1 MSINNINNINLNP
14 KSGIN
19 TCYGN
24 SYLAAGITSR
34 ASNISFGGDYKKNA
48 ENFLTYVSKN
58 FSSPHQRA
66 TLGVTALCTQPFI
79 DLHNKHIKEEDRSVV
94 VAKTIAKIVIGATV
108 GVCLRHYSIKA
119 VQNYTKSVN
128 TGKYSQ
134 ILLPKA
140 IVEKI
145 KIESAEKIESQLDN
159 YRKGL
164 GTFIGVMGCLFTN
177 FAVDAPLTK
186 IATNLIND
194 KVFNREK
201 ANGK

>member
-1 MSINNINNINLNP
+1 MNINNINNINISP
-14 KSGIN
+14 KGLDICHENLIQQAN
-19 TCYGN
+19 TV
-24 SYLAAGITSR
+24 SDAK
-34 ASNISFGGDYKKNA
+34 NISFGADYTKAKD
-48 ENFLTYVSKN
+48 FLTYVSKN

-66 TLGVTALCTQPFI
+66 TLGITALCTQPFI

-94 VAKTIAKIVIGATV
+94 VAKTIAKVVIGTTV
-108 GVCLRHYSIKA
+108 GVCMRHFSIKA

-134 ILLPKA
+134 ILLPKT
-140 IVEKI
+140 IIEKI
-145 KIESAEKIESQLDN
+145 KTESAEKIESQLDN

-186 IATNLIND
+186 IMTNFIND
-194 KVFNREK
+194 KVFNKEK